1 MSDTITYP
9 YTLNFRLTSPLT
21 KVMPSDIAKNFPEY
35 NSASALRGDR
45 VYFGGVVDIVAPVK
59 SNSFRAEIRVESA
72 LAPYLTVYAVD
83 NVPVRFPHPLG
94 YCDGDYVGHAPGLY
108 PDLLRKTAC
117 VYINQGVAQQ
127 LYFELNIP
135 KRFAAG
141 KYPVT
146 VTVTPRQDRLDK
158 AAPVSETLE
167 IEVLA
172 ATIPEQE
179 FTYTRWF
186 HYDSLAAYYNVPVF
200 SKRHWE
206 IVENFIKMAVKN
218 GMNALLTPIF
228 TPPLDTEVGGERLTV
243 QLLDI
248 SLDKGEYTFGF
259 DKLKRFC
266 KMAKRCGI
274 KELEIAHLFT
284 QWGAEHAPKVMAT
297 VDGEYKK
304 LFGWETAATSAEYVG
319 FLRAMLPQLKQKLDE
334 FGYRDHYFFHIS
346 DEPSEKH
353 LENYKAARDSVID
366 LICDH
371 PVRDALS
378 HYEFYEKGIVSHP
391 IPGVN
396 TADEFA
402 EHNVPDL
409 WTYYACNPVHTY
421 TNDFIAMNAHRTR
434 VIGAQMYR
442 AGIVGFLHWGFNYY
456 FNRLSRELINPYLTN
471 DGVGTWPAGDPFS
484 VYPANDG
491 TAIPSLRSA
500 LFEQALFDMRAM
512 RLAEQVSGREAVM
525 NAIDRYGKLDFKH
538 YPKTPDY
545 LIGLREEINRLAVKH
560 K

>member
-1 MSDTITYP
+1 MSEPITYP
-9 YTLNFRLTSPLT
+9 YTLNFRLTSPLI
-21 KVMPSDIAKNFPEY
+21 KVMPSDIARNFPVYEK
-35 NSASALRGDR
+35 ASALRGDR
-45 VYFGGVVDIVAPVK
+45 VYFGGVVDITSPYK
-59 SNSFRAEIRVESA
+59 SNALRTKILVESE
-72 LAPYLTVYAVD
+72 LSPYLTVYAVD
-83 NVPVRFPHPLG
+83 YVPVRFPHPLG

-108 PDLLRKTAC
+108 PDLLRKTEFVC
-117 VYINQGVAQQ
+117 LTQGVAQQ
-127 LYFELNIP
+127 LYFELNVP
-135 KRFAAG
+135 KHLAAG
-141 KYPVT
+141 TYPVT
-146 VTVTPRQDRLDK
+146 VTITPPQDRLEK
-158 AAPVSETLE
+158 AAPVSATLE

-172 ATIPEQE
+172 ATIPAQE
-179 FTYTRWF
+179 FTYTQWF

-206 IVENFIKMAVKN
+206 IVENFVKMAVKN

-228 TPPLDTEVGGERLTV
+228 TPPLDTEIGGERLTV

-248 SLDKGEYTFGF
+248 TLDKGEYIIGF
-259 DKLKRFC
+259 ERLKRFC

-274 KELEIAHLFT
+274 KVLEIAHLFT
-284 QWGAEHAPKVMAT
+284 QWGAMHAPKVMAT

-304 LFGWETAATSAEYVG
+304 LFGWETDATDPEYVR
-319 FLRAMLPQLKQKLDE
+319 FLRTMLPQLKEKLDE

-353 LENYKAARDSVID
+353 LESYKAARDSVID

-378 HYEFYEKGIVSHP
+378 HYEFYEQGIVSNP
-391 IPGVN
+391 IPVVN
-396 TADEFA
+396 AADEFA
-402 EHNVPDL
+402 AHNVPDL
-409 WTYYACNPVHTY
+409 WTYYACGPVHT
-421 TNDFIAMNAHRTR
+421 TSNRFIAMNAHRTR

-442 AGIVGFLHWGFNYY
+442 AGIVGFLQWGFNFY
-456 FNRLSRELINPYLTN
+456 FNRLSRNLINPYLTT
-471 DGVGTWPAGDPFS
+471 DGEGSWAAGDPFS

-512 RLAEQVSGREAVM
+512 RLAEQVSGREAVL

-545 LIGLREEINRLAVKH
+545 LIGLREEINRLAVKQ